1 LSRAFCGE
9 TTKGEHYDPFPHDH
23 GYGHVAGHEL
33 GAGADPNATGDMQ
46 QQPAINAPAQP
57 SAMPANPG
65 AKPTDITPS
74 QSSEM
79 TTPGSSS
86 DAMKPSEPSKTT
98 AQFLNEQNPGD
109 FLASTLIGQPAV
121 NAQNETIGDVN
132 DLVTDQKGKVIAAL
146 IGVGGFL
153 GLGEKDVAVRFEDLK
168 LTRDDNNN
176 IKVMLELNKDTL
188 TSAPDYKL
196 LNEQSVVEGSAKTDN
211 DTKTY

>member
-1 LSRAFCGE
+1 MTRFL
-9 TTKGEHYDPFPHDH
+9 TTT
-23 GYGHVAGHEL
+23 AAAMLL
-33 GAGADPNATGDMQ
+33 GMSPALAQAPDATGDMQ
-46 QQPAINAPAQP
+46 QQPAMNAPAQP

-65 AKPTDITPS
+65 AKPTGIMPG

-79 TTPGSSS
+79 TAPGSSS
-86 DAMKPSEPSKTT
+86 DAMKPSEPGKAT
-98 AQFLNEQNPGD
+98 AQFLNEQHPGD
-109 FLASTLIGQPAV
+109 ILASTLIGQPAV

-132 DLVTDQKGKVIAAL
+132 DLVTDQNGKVIAAL

-168 LTRDDNNN
+168 LTRDEGNNV
-176 IKVMLELNKDTL
+176 KVMLDLNKDTL

-196 LNEQSVVEGSAKTDN
+196 LNEQSVVEGSAKTDS